1 MAESILER
9 IAQRL
14 GSMPSG
20 ERKAGQA
27 LIANYPLAGLATVAE
42 FSKSAGVSAPT
53 VLRFVARLGFAS
65 YPEFQA
71 ALKGEL
77 AERVQSPLVRSETPL
92 PPGIEPFLAAVGDN
106 LRETFRHIPP
116 EQIGEIAVRLA
127 DQRGRV
133 FLVGGRFTDPVARYM
148 AAHLKIVRPGV
159 IHLPGQE
166 STWRDQLI
174 DVGRRDTVVL
184 FDIRRYSG
192 SLAGFAAAAAERGAT
207 VILFTDQWLS
217 PISRFA
223 RHVVSART
231 AVPSPWDS
239 CTALFAASELILGAA
254 TRAAGDNAARRIR
267 EVERLRSGTPEEGP
281 ELGPS

>member
-9 IAQRL
+9 IGQRL

-20 ERKAGQA
+20 ERKVGQA
-27 LIANYPLAGLATVAE
+27 LTANYPLAGLATVAE
-42 FSKSAGVSAPT
+42 FSKAAGVSAPT

-71 ALKGEL
+71 ELKTEL
-77 AERVQSPLVRSETPL
+77 AERVQSPLVRSVTPL
-92 PPGIEPFLAAVGDN
+92 PPGVEPFLAAISDN
-106 LRETFRHIPP
+106 LRETFRHLPP
-116 EQIGEIAVRLA
+116 EQMDEIATRLA

-133 FLVGGRFTDPVARYM
+133 FLVGGRFTDPIARYL

-174 DVGRRDTVVL
+174 DVGRRDTAVL
-184 FDIRRYSG
+184 FDIRRYSTA
-192 SLAGFAAAAAERGAT
+192 LAGFAEAAVSRGAT

-217 PISRFA
+217 PIARFA
-223 RHVVSART
+223 RHVVAART

-239 CTALFAASELILGAA
+239 STALFAAAELLLGAA
-254 TRAAGDNAARRIR
+254 TRAAGENAAQRMG
-267 EVERLRSGTPEEGP
+267 EVERLRSGAPKGEPDRG
-281 ELGPS
+281 